1 VRSKLIRNTFNSSVT
16 KLKLFL
22 VFPYCNQISVAFH
35 FNITFLNNRND
46 ADFLKLVLS
55 FKPKYIYRLA
65 TAHKLFKEVITKMLV
80 NFRRMLF

>member
-1 VRSKLIRNTFNSSVT
+1 
-16 KLKLFL
+16 
-22 VFPYCNQISVAFH
+22 VAFH

-65 TAHKLFKEVITKMLV
+65 TAQKLFKEVITKMLV

>member
-1 VRSKLIRNTFNSSVT
+1 
-16 KLKLFL
+16 

-65 TAHKLFKEVITKMLV
+65 TAQKLFKEVITKMLV

>member
-1 VRSKLIRNTFNSSVT
+1 MYFNINCTFNSSVI
-16 KLKLFL
+16 KLKIFL
-22 VFPYCNQISVAFH
+22 VFQYCNYISVDFH
-35 FNITFLNNRND
+35 FNKTFLNNRND